1 MRLLYLHLSRFP
13 VQRKVIEQPALAG
26 RPFVLTALD
35 RGVRRV
41 SFSSSAALR
50 AGVRTAMTL
59 TAASARVP
67 ELLHFE
73 YQPGAEVAAL
83 VSLGEALLAL
93 GPGFQLSAPEG
104 LWVDAAAAHLV
115 GGEEGLARRAIE
127 LCAAHGYRARAA
139 LASTPF
145 TSRAVA
151 RHGRERWVIVPELEA
166 ARALA
171 PLPLSALE
179 LEAGFD
185 AGRGLRELGALGLS
199 TLGEVAALPL
209 GAVVARLGAGGL
221 QAMRL
226 CRGEDAS
233 AFVPEVLPEQVHEAV
248 ALEWPAESLEPVTFA
263 LKTCLDR
270 VAFRLRG
277 RQQAAVKLAIRLKLD
292 PGGQV
297 EIPLQLSRPTAHPKL
312 LLDLAKHR
320 LAEVTVPNPIAWVG
334 VTVDE
339 ASADRGQQLGLGDE
353 PEGDASLEVVLA
365 RLTSTLGEEALFA
378 AELEGVHKPE
388 RAYAQRPF
396 RPPTRER
403 GLLSELVRERAPEA
417 ALQDLT
423 LIERPAR
430 LFPQPAPLEAETGE
444 VGELRAARLLGKRRR
459 VTAIAGPER
468 LCGEWWEPA
477 PFSRDYY
484 RVHFEGVGAAWV
496 FRDGR
501 DGRFYLQG
509 MFD

>member
-13 VQRKVIEQPALAG
+13 VQRKAIEQPALAG

-151 RHGRERWVIVPELEA
+151 RHGRERFVIAPES
-166 ARALA
+166 RRPGALA
-171 PLPLSALE
+171 PLPLSGAR
-179 LEAGFD
+179 
-185 AGRGLRELGALGLS
+185 AGRRLRRRAGAARARALGLS
-199 TLGEVAALPL
+199 TLGEVAALPRL

-221 QAMRL
+221 HAMRL

-270 VAFRLRG
+270 VAFRLRAAAGGGEARDPAQARPG
-277 RQQAAVKLAIRLKLD
+277 RSRSRCSSRGRPRTRSCCSMASPSIGSPRSRCRTLL
-292 PGGQV
+292 PGSG
-297 EIPLQLSRPTAHPKL
+297 
-312 LLDLAKHR
+312 
-320 LAEVTVPNPIAWVG
+320 
-334 VTVDE
+334 
-339 ASADRGQQLGLGDE
+339 
-353 PEGDASLEVVLA
+353 
-365 RLTSTLGEEALFA
+365 
-378 AELEGVHKPE
+378 
-388 RAYAQRPF
+388 
-396 RPPTRER
+396 
-403 GLLSELVRERAPEA
+403 
-417 ALQDLT
+417 
-423 LIERPAR
+423 
-430 LFPQPAPLEAETGE
+430 
-444 VGELRAARLLGKRRR
+444 
-459 VTAIAGPER
+459 
-468 LCGEWWEPA
+468 
-477 PFSRDYY
+477 
-484 RVHFEGVGAAWV
+484 
-496 FRDGR
+496 
-501 DGRFYLQG
+501 
-509 MFD
+509 